1 MYAGEGPVLMG
12 KFPDCTNGSQVV
24 TNTPSEMPHLLLPQV
39 RFVRG
44 DDAWLSPDYGRDT
57 CRITL
62 TIYNPSDATRRKYF
76 TEVFRAL
83 GRFSPRLHWGKAF
96 ELQPGQVKG
105 MYPRFEDFEKVRA
118 EMDPSGVFLTELFE
132 QTFGF

>member
-1 MYAGEGPVLMG
+1 M
-12 KFPDCTNGSQVV
+12 
-24 TNTPSEMPHLLLPQV
+24 

-44 DDAWLSPDYGRDT
+44 DDVWLSPDYGRDT

-62 TIYNPSDATRRKYF
+62 TIYNPSDSNRRRYF

-96 ELQPGQVKG
+96 ELRPRQVG
-105 MYPRFEDFEKVRA
+105 EMYPRFEDFERVRA
-118 EMDPSGVFLTELFE
+118 EMDPGGVFLTELFE